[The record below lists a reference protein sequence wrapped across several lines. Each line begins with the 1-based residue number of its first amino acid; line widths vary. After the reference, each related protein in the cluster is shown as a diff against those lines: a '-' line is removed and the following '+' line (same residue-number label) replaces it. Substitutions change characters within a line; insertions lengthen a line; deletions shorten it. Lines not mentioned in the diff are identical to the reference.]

1 MGYINLLL
9 SDSREISIKQSQLC
23 IINGQGEL
31 RKYPLEDINAVLIE
45 NNMLKLTIYT
55 LSQFME
61 NGIVFYCCDDKHLPQ
76 GVMFPLC
83 SQTKS
88 LSVPRLFQE
97 APKPLIKRLWQAIVV
112 QKILNQA
119 AVLKFSGKEYGDLQE
134 LAKNVSSGDMQ
145 NVEAQAA
152 VIYFKRLF
160 GDNFGRKKENIINS
174 MLNYGYAIVRGAVA
188 RTLAVHGYQQSFG
201 LKHKSVLNSFNLSDD
216 IIEPFR
222 PFVDLYAVKAQ
233 VNEDDEGLSREVKR
247 DLLAL
252 LDKEVVSGEEKHAL
266 NYAVERTVSS
276 LTRSLESGE
285 ASLILPEIVKD
296 AKTHRYE

>member
-1 MGYINLLL
+1 MNALKMVLFTKKTTVEEKVLSYIKPFSSITLVEKFDDEALFIEKINSISPDLILL
-9 SDSREISIKQSQLC
+9 DTF
-23 IINGQGEL
+23 G
-31 RKYPLEDINAVLIE
+31 
-45 NNMLKLTIYT
+45 
-55 LSQFME
+55 F
-61 NGIVFYCCDDKHLPQ
+61 IVD
-76 GVMFPLC
+76 
-83 SQTKS
+83 
-88 LSVPRLFQE
+88 
-97 APKPLIKRLWQAIVV
+97 
-112 QKILNQA
+112 
-119 AVLKFSGKEYGDLQE
+119 
-134 LAKNVSSGDMQ
+134 
-145 NVEAQAA
+145 
-152 VIYFKRLF
+152 
-160 GDNFGRKKENIINS
+160 INS